1 MRISDWSSDV
11 CSSDLP
17 LTAVAQSTPAIL
29 YKNPQCGCCEGYA
42 EYMRQ
47 NGFQVDVKPV
57 HNLSEISQKA
67 GIPSQLE
74 GCHTMLIDGYVVDG
88 HVPVN
93 IVRKLLRDRP
103 DIVGITLPG
112 MPTGSP
118 GMGGEKTAPFTVF
131 SVPKNGG
138 TPIVYATE

>member
-11 CSSDLP
+11 CSSDL
-17 LTAVAQSTPAIL
+17 
-29 YKNPQCGCCEGYA
+29 
-42 EYMRQ
+42 
-47 NGFQVDVKPV
+47 
-57 HNLSEISQKA
+57 KA

-74 GCHTMLIDGYVVDG
+74 GCHTTLIDGYVVDG

-131 SVPKNGG
+131 SVPKNGERSG
-138 TPIVYATE
+138 DRKSTRLNSSH